1 MKKIIPVAFAFECSI
16 GQVIQWRIPMQEL
29 SRGCFTYS
37 ICLALCL
44 VTSLAMFAP
53 GLALAQ
59 EYSTAQKDTE
69 VVLAPDEFSPYA
81 GRNFPQRPLWG
92 DSHLHT
98 MVSVDAG
105 TMTRLTQEQA
115 FRFARGEEV
124 TTTHGLRAKLS
135 RPLDWLVV
143 SDHAEMYGLMPQ
155 LLAGDAEVLATE
167 KGKAWYEALTSGD
180 PQLAFNT
187 AMEIVASLSG
197 DAPPIDNPKAIKHA
211 WEEYTALAEHYNQ
224 PGVFSTIIGYEYTTE
239 GANNLHRNV
248 LFRDGPIRAN
258 QTRPFSQYDSKN
270 PEDLWTFLADY
281 EERTGGEVLA
291 IAHNGNLSNGRM
303 FSWNAYDG
311 SPLTVEIAEAR
322 ARFEPLYEVTQIKG
336 DGEAH
341 PYLSPDDEFADFDSW
356 DAANLNGT
364 EVKKPGMLAGEYARE
379 ALKRGMKIEKKLG
392 VNPFKFGMVG
402 ATDSHTGMA
411 TAQEDNFFGKHSGVE
426 PEPNRWKHLVIEAPD
441 PSLSIYG
448 WKQAAGGLGAVWA
461 RENTREAI
469 FDAMMRKETYA
480 TTGSRMLVRFFAGY
494 NFTEEDANSR
504 LPADAGYKKGVPM
517 GGNLAAAP
525 DSKAPTFLVAA
536 LKDVLS
542 GNLDRIQIVKGWVD
556 ASGEMHEKV
565 YNVVWGGDRELDA
578 DGKLPD
584 VGNTVDVENAT
595 WANSIG
601 AAELIGVWKDPDF
614 DPSLQAFYY
623 ARVIEIPTPRW
634 TAYEARRFGIE
645 MPDEVPMITTERA
658 YTSPIWYTPSG

>member
-1 MKKIIPVAFAFECSI
+1 MTKSFAIVS
-16 GQVIQWRIPMQEL
+16 QRPLWTL
-29 SRGCFTYS
+29 A
-37 ICLALCL
+37 CLAALTA
-44 VTSLAMFAP
+44 TSVS
-53 GLALAQ
+53 AQ
-59 EYSTAQKDTE
+59 EFQTEQDSTD
-69 VVLAPDEFSPYA
+69 VVLAPDDFSPYA

-98 MVSVDAG
+98 SVSVDAG

-155 LLAGDAEVLATE
+155 LLAGDAEVLATPQ
-167 KGKAWYEALTSGD
+167 GKAWYEALTAGD
-180 PQLAFNT
+180 SQLAFDT
-187 AMEIVASLSG
+187 AMEIVASLS
-197 DAPPIDNPKAIKHA
+197 DDVPPIDNPKAIKHA
-211 WEEYTALAEHYNQ
+211 WEAYTALADSFNE
-224 PGVFSTIIGYEYTTE
+224 PGVFSAIIGYEYTTE

-248 LFRDGPIRAN
+248 LFRDGRDQAN

-270 PEDLWTFLADY
+270 PEDLWAFLAEY

-303 FSWNAYDG
+303 FSLNAYDG
-311 SPLTVEIAEAR
+311 SALTQEIASLR
-322 ARFEPLYEVTQIKG
+322 ARFEPLYEPTQIKG

-341 PYLSPDDEFADFDSW
+341 PFLSPDDEFADFDTW

-364 EVKKPGMLAGEYARE
+364 ELKQPEMLAGEYARE
-379 ALKRGMKIEKKLG
+379 ALKRGLKIEQELG

-426 PEPNRWKHLVIEAPD
+426 PGPNRWEHLVIEAPD
-441 PSLSIYG
+441 PELSIYG

-461 RENTREAI
+461 TENTREAI
-469 FDAMMRKETYA
+469 FDAMQRRETYA
-480 TTGSRMLVRFFAGY
+480 TTGSRMGVRFFGGY
-494 NFTEEDANSR
+494 DFTDEDAASR
-504 LPADAGYKKGVPM
+504 VPADAGYKKGVPM
-517 GGNLAAAP
+517 GGNLQASPDGRAP
-525 DSKAPTFLVAA
+525 NFLVFA
-536 LKDVLS
+536 LKDPIS

-556 ASGEMHEKV
+556 ADGALQEKV
-565 YNVVWGGDRELDA
+565 YNVVWAGDRQMDEN
-578 DGKLPD
+578 GKLPE

-595 WANSIG
+595 WTNTIG
-601 AAELIGVWKDPDF
+601 ASELITTWQDPDF
-614 DPSLQAFYY
+614 DPNLSAFYY

-634 TAYEARRFGIE
+634 TAYEAKRFGIE
-645 MPDEVPMITTERA
+645 MPDYVPMITTERA
-658 YTSPIWYTPSG
+658 YTSPIWYTPG

>member
-1 MKKIIPVAFAFECSI
+1 MTKSFAIVS
-16 GQVIQWRIPMQEL
+16 QRPLWTL
-29 SRGCFTYS
+29 A
-37 ICLALCL
+37 CLAALTA
-44 VTSLAMFAP
+44 TSVS
-53 GLALAQ
+53 AQ
-59 EYSTAQKDTE
+59 EFQTEQDSTD
-69 VVLAPDEFSPYA
+69 VVLAPDDFSPYA

-98 MVSVDAG
+98 SVSVDAG

-155 LLAGDAEVLATE
+155 LLAGDAEVLATSQ
-167 KGKAWYEALTSGD
+167 GKAWYEALTAGD
-180 PQLAFNT
+180 SQLAFDT
-187 AMEIVASLSG
+187 AMEIVASLS
-197 DAPPIDNPKAIKHA
+197 DDVPPIDNPKAIKHA
-211 WEEYTALAEHYNQ
+211 WEAYTALADSFNE
-224 PGVFSTIIGYEYTTE
+224 PGVFSAIIGYEYTTE

-248 LFRDGPIRAN
+248 LFRDGRDRAN

-270 PEDLWTFLADY
+270 PEDLWAFLAEY
-281 EERTGGEVLA
+281 EQRTGGEVLA

-303 FSWNAYDG
+303 FSLNAYDG
-311 SPLTVEIAEAR
+311 SALTQEIASLR
-322 ARFEPLYEVTQIKG
+322 ARFEPLYEPTQIKG

-341 PYLSPDDEFADFDSW
+341 PFLSPDDEFANFDTW

-364 EVKKPGMLAGEYARE
+364 ELKQPEMLAGEYARE
-379 ALKRGMKIEKKLG
+379 ALKRGLKIEQELG

-426 PEPNRWKHLVIEAPD
+426 PGPNRWEHLVIEAPD
-441 PSLSIYG
+441 PELSIYG

-461 RENTREAI
+461 TENTREAI
-469 FDAMMRKETYA
+469 FDAMQRRETYA
-480 TTGSRMLVRFFAGY
+480 TTGSRMGVRFFGGY
-494 NFTEEDANSR
+494 DFTDEDAASR
-504 LPADAGYKKGVPM
+504 VPADAGYKKGVPM
-517 GGNLAAAP
+517 GGNLQASPDGRAP
-525 DSKAPTFLVAA
+525 NFLVFA
-536 LKDVLS
+536 LKDPIS

-556 ASGEMHEKV
+556 ADGALQEKV
-565 YNVVWGGDRELDA
+565 YNVVWAGDRQLDEN
-578 DGKLPD
+578 GKLPE

-595 WANSIG
+595 WTNTIG
-601 AAELIGVWKDPDF
+601 ASELITTWQDPDF
-614 DPSLQAFYY
+614 DPNLSAFYY

-634 TAYEARRFGIE
+634 TAYEAKRFGIE
-645 MPDEVPMITTERA
+645 MPDYVPMITTERA
-658 YTSPIWYTPSG
+658 YTSPIWYTPG